1 MLLIEIIEPR
11 ATKEKIP
18 AEKRA
23 LGGGAVAKVY
33 PHETDPHMVVKK
45 EKSHKDQRSLERYGI
60 HSRNDAFAYYVD
72 AAAPY
77 MQSNPYL
84 PRVYIKNSRKSKNGI
99 VSYTYVVERLVDRY
113 DSNTVT
119 PEMVDAMANKI
130 LVDPYFIHMENK
142 HGKWSRLVEIIE
154 KAIEQQNYKNIKDEL
169 LIEAGN
175 IVHEAIRKYK
185 NDWPQSDARVRIDLH
200 AGNFMIR
207 MTSVGPQLVIT
218 DPLYSH

>member
-11 ATKEKIP
+11 TTKEKIP
-18 AEKRA
+18 TEKHM

-33 PHETDPHMVVKK
+33 PHETDPHMIVKK
-45 EKSHKDQRSLERYGI
+45 EKSHKDRRSLERYGI

-77 MQSNPYL
+77 MKSNPYL

-99 VSYTYVVERLVDRY
+99 VSYTYVIERLIDRM
-113 DSNTVT
+113 DSDVINAELIT
-119 PEMVDAMANKI
+119 AMADKI
-130 LVDPYFIHMENK
+130 LLDSHLVRFGPT
-142 HGKWSRLVEIIE
+142 HGKWFTLIEIIE

-175 IVHEAIRKYK
+175 IIHEAIKKYK
-185 NDWPQSDARVRIDLH
+185 TDWPQPDARIKVDLH